1 MGRLPGFARRHA
13 TGHQRQ
19 RHGARLYRP
28 RPEGQGALMENERGQ
43 PQQVSLT
50 HPKRMR
56 FARFLRDWP
65 LHIAAVILIVAVL
78 IIAPRQAG
86 ILVYKA
92 SLLLIAAIGA
102 YWINRT

>member
-1 MGRLPGFARRHA
+1 
-13 TGHQRQ
+13 
-19 RHGARLYRP
+19 
-28 RPEGQGALMENERGQ
+28 MENERGQ

-102 YWINRT
+102 YWINRTLFHRLGHGCEEQNIHHQYQLVIMVAAAMIAAGLAA